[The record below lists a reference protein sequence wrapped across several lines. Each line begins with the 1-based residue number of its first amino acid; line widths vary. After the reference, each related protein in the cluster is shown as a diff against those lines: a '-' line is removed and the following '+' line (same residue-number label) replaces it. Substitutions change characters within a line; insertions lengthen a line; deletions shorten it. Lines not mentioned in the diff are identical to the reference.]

1 MQWCM
6 HNFLH
11 NRVQNLMHN
20 VVRVICR
27 VFCRVIFLP
36 GGQKKTPLQL
46 CTGLLIHTLCDV
58 ALVYW
63 ELVRNLCTTYVEF
76 FHAAFEH
83 CAVRYR
89 PLVVPCKIY
98 AKLLCPCQTSTLWND
113 AVLRY
118 DVCRAIMSNL
128 TLEIANA
135 SQALALHNFHFPPL
149 LFDFVVQNCDVS
161 GQVVSSRRN
170 GNKRGWALFQRT

>member
-1 MQWCM
+1 MQNLTFQNSKVVRLC
-6 HNFLH
+6 NGVCITFCTA
-11 NRVQNLMHN
+11 RVQNLMHN
-20 VVRVICR
+20 VVRVMCR

-76 FHAAFEH
+76 F
-83 CAVRYR
+83 
-89 PLVVPCKIY
+89 
-98 AKLLCPCQTSTLWND
+98 
-113 AVLRY
+113 LRY

-170 GNKRGWALFQRT
+170 GNKRGWSLFQRT

>member
-1 MQWCM
+1 MTCAQINASVLEAFRGFFFHNPSLMYLCSGICILFERSFMQNLTFQNSKVVRLC
-6 HNFLH
+6 NGACITFGTT
-11 NRVQNLMHN
+11 RVQNLMHN

-36 GGQKKTPLQL
+36 GGKNRTPLQL

-76 FHAAFEH
+76 FHAAFEP

-89 PLVVPCKIY
+89 PLVVPCKMY

-113 AVLRY
+113 AV
-118 DVCRAIMSNL
+118 
-128 TLEIANA
+128 
-135 SQALALHNFHFPPL
+135 F
-149 LFDFVVQNCDVS
+149 
-161 GQVVSSRRN
+161 
-170 GNKRGWALFQRT
+170 